1 MEKVDKISRWPPQRC
16 CNGLLKLFTVILYS
30 LSILFFFLD
39 KARPVVFCLETFYFH
54 VLPKSGGF
62 VFALS
67 HLRKA
72 GCCNMTLDD

>member
-1 MEKVDKISRWPPQRC
+1 MEKVDKICRWPPQRC

-30 LSILFFFLD
+30 LSIFFFLD

-67 HLRKA
+67 HVRKA

>member
-30 LSILFFFLD
+30 LSIFFLD

-54 VLPKSGGF
+54 VLPNSGGF